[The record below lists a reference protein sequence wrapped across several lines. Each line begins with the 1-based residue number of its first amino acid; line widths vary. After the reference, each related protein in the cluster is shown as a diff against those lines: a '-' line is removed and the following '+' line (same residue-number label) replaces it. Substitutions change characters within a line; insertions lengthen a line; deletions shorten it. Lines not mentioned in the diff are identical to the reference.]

1 MPTGPQQGYPCHPRP
16 PCPLPCCPRSS
27 PEQPPSASVTLLVI
41 NLLSCCLAQADSPHP
56 QPVKSFLPLPKC
68 FITDDSQHRYHYFF
82 HMVVY
87 IIVITVVADE
97 DQDSQAWQVHKFI
110 AAILDSFA
118 VVLKVVQSLG
128 CQIIKLTTT
137 CMLSG
142 ESSSSGPQPSSGGR
156 PARSASHR
164 QADTAPSTGKAAAT
178 ADTNG
183 GSKRRLVVKPPRQQP
198 DKQEEDSRASSS
210 SEAEISD
217 SDHSNERQPRIKLT
231 IKGRPSN
238 KSKDQA
244 DSAPQ
249 DSAADLSRAQ
259 KVVKGVLKLKAA
271 APFSR
276 PVNEEEVPGYGAAV
290 KQPMDLGSVL
300 EKLNNAEY
308 TSLGVECYFL

>member
-1 MPTGPQQGYPCHPRP
+1 M
-16 PCPLPCCPRSS
+16 LL
-27 PEQPPSASVTLLVI
+27 LLVI
-41 NLLSCCLAQADSPHP
+41 
-56 QPVKSFLPLPKC
+56 
-68 FITDDSQHRYHYFF
+68 
-82 HMVVY
+82 
-87 IIVITVVADE
+87 VIADE
-97 DQDSQAWQVHKFI
+97 DQDSQASQVHKVV

-118 VVLKVVQSLG
+118 VLLKVKQPLG
-128 CQIIKLTTT
+128 CQIIKLTIN

-142 ESSSSGPQPSSGGR
+142 EPSSSGPQPSSGGR
-156 PARSASHR
+156 PARSAGHR
-164 QADTAPSTGKAAAT
+164 QADTAPSTSKAAAT
-178 ADTNG
+178 ADANN

-198 DKQEEDSRASSS
+198 DRQEEDSRGSSS

-217 SDHSNERQPRIKLT
+217 SDDSHERRPRIKLT
-231 IKGRPSN
+231 IKGRSSH

-244 DSAPQ
+244 DLAPQ

-300 EKLNNAEY
+300 EKLKNAEY
-308 TSLGVECYFL
+308 TSLGGEC